1 MSNKNYQ
8 YRFGGPL
15 NWIIAIVAIMLVFFL
30 ITQLVKILWWLAAA
44 LMPILL
50 IATLIINRNVVFDFV
65 KSIGRLYKTNLP
77 MGIIAT
83 ILTVVGSPFVV
94 LFLFGKA
101 MLVRKIDKFKKE
113 AEVENE
119 NKFGEYI
126 QYEEVDS
133 FTKLLNEQ
141 KKQEQKIRIEIDPPK
156 EDRNNNPYDKLW
168 E

>member
-1 MSNKNYQ
+1 MSDKNYQ
-8 YRFGGPL
+8 YRFGGPF
-15 NWIIAIVAIMLVFFL
+15 NWIIAIVAIILVFFL
-30 ITQLVKILWWLAAA
+30 ISQLVKILWWLAAA

-50 IATLIINRNVVFDFV
+50 IATLIINRSVVFDFV
-65 KSIGRLYKTNLP
+65 KSIRNLYKRSLAT
-77 MGIIAT
+77 GAIAT
-83 ILTVVGSPFVV
+83 VLTVIGSPFVV

-141 KKQEQKIRIEIDPPK
+141 KKQEQKIRIEIDPSK
-156 EDRNNNPYDKLW
+156 NDKTNNPYDKLW

>member
-1 MSNKNYQ
+1 MSDKNYQ
-8 YRFGGPL
+8 YRFGGPF
-15 NWIIAIVAIMLVFFL
+15 NWIIAIVAIILVFFL
-30 ITQLVKILWWLAAA
+30 ISQLVKILWWLAAA

-50 IATLIINRNVVFDFV
+50 IATLIINRSVVFDFV
-65 KSIGRLYKTNLP
+65 KSIRNLYKRSL
-77 MGIIAT
+77 GAGVVAT
-83 ILTVVGSPFVV
+83 ALTVIGSPFVV

-141 KKQEQKIRIEIDPPK
+141 KKQEQKVRIEIDPPK
-156 EDRNNNPYDKLW
+156 NDKTNNPYDKLW

>member
-8 YRFGGPL
+8 YRFGGPF
-15 NWIIAIVAIMLVFFL
+15 NWIIAIVAIFVVIFLV
-30 ITQLVKILWWLAAA
+30 TQLVKILWWLAAA

-65 KSIGRLYKTNLP
+65 KSIRNLYKKSLP
-77 MGIIAT
+77 TGIIAT
-83 ILTVVGSPFVV
+83 VLTVVGFPFVT

-101 MLVRKIDKFKKE
+101 MLFRKIDKIKKE
-113 AEVENE
+113 AETENE

-126 QYEEVDS
+126 EYEEVDS

-141 KKQEQKIRIEIDPPK
+141 KKQERKIRIDIDPPK
-156 EDRNNNPYDKLW
+156 EDRNNNPYNKLW

>member
-1 MSNKNYQ
+1 MSNRNYQ
-8 YRFGGPL
+8 YKFGGPF
-15 NWIIAIVAIMLVFFL
+15 NWIIAIVAIVLVLFL

-65 KSIGRLYKTNLP
+65 KSIGNLYKTSILT
-77 MGIIAT
+77 GIIVT
-83 ILTVVGSPFVV
+83 VLTVVAFPFVT

-101 MLVRKIDKFKKE
+101 MLFRKIDKFKKE
-113 AEVENE
+113 AEAENE

-156 EDRNNNPYDKLW
+156 EDKTNNPYDKLW